1 MGSDSDH
8 PAFTTPLPDGGGVF
22 LLGDSTGRLAAAGGE
37 VRRQL
42 GRHVM
47 KNNRIIIF
55 DTTLRDGEQCP
66 GASMNLREKLEVARQ
81 LARLKVDV
89 IEGGFPVISD
99 GDFHAV
105 QTIAKEIKGPIIAG
119 LARCVP
125 KDIDAAGAAVKP
137 AGKRGRIHVFLATSK
152 IHREFKLGKARDEI
166 IRLAVEGVA
175 RAKSLVEDV
184 EFSPEDGSRTEPDFL
199 IEVCKAVVAAG
210 ATTVNIPDT
219 VGWAVPEQY
228 GALIAQLHASVREFQ
243 TGKAIISVHCHNDL
257 GLAVANSLAAVRAGA
272 RQVECTVNGIG
283 ERAGNAALEEIVMAL
298 KTRAEF
304 FGGYQLGVNTRE
316 IVKSSRLVSR
326 MSGLVVQRSK
336 AIVGE
341 NAFAHSSGIHQD
353 GILKKRETY
362 EIMDPQEVGW
372 GVTELPLTKHSGRAA
387 VAVRLRH
394 LGFKMTDADVA
405 AIFARFKEIG
415 DKKKFVYDDDLVSLV
430 EGHITEVP
438 ETWSLDY
445 LSVTSGSQTVPTA
458 TVRMKKPGAKA
469 GESEVLQDAS
479 IGDGPVDAV
488 LKAMDR
494 LTRTPGKLMDYSLR
508 AVSQGKDA
516 LGEVTVKVDF
526 NDGNLVVGK
535 GASTDIIEASAR
547 AYLNAINRHL
557 TAQQEGRR
565 ALPQP

>member
-1 MGSDSDH
+1 
-8 PAFTTPLPDGGGVF
+8 
-22 LLGDSTGRLAAAGGE
+22 
-37 VRRQL
+37 
-42 GRHVM
+42 M
-47 KNNRIIIF
+47 KNDRILIF

-66 GASMNLREKLEVARQ
+66 GASMNLREKLEIARQ

-99 GDFHAV
+99 GDFEAV
-105 QTIAKEIKGPIIAG
+105 HTIAKEIKGPIICG

-125 KDIDAAGAAVKP
+125 KDIDAAGEAVKP
-137 AGKRGRIHVFLATSK
+137 AGKRGRVHVFLATSK
-152 IHREFKLGKARDEI
+152 IHREFKLGKAQDEI
-166 IRLAVEGVA
+166 LRLAVDGVK
-175 RAKSLVEDV
+175 RAKGWVEDV

-199 IEVCKAVVAAG
+199 IQVCKAVIAAG

-228 GALIAQLHASVREFQ
+228 AALIGQLHAAVPEFRN
-243 TGKAIISVHCHNDL
+243 GKAIISVHCHNDL

-298 KTRAEF
+298 KTRSDF
-304 FGGYQLGVNTRE
+304 YGGFECGVVARE

-326 MSGLVVQRSK
+326 MSGLIVQRSK

-387 VAVRLRH
+387 VAVRLKH
-394 LGFKMTDADVA
+394 LGFKMTEADVNA
-405 AIFARFKEIG
+405 LFAQFKEIG
-415 DKKKFVYDDDLVSLV
+415 DKKKFVYDEDLIALV
-430 EGHITEVP
+430 GGHLTEVP

-445 LSVTSGSQTVPTA
+445 LSVTAGNHTVPTA
-458 TVRMKKPGAKA
+458 TVRLRKAGAK
-469 GESEVLQDAS
+469 DAAQQEAA

-488 LKAMDR
+488 VKAMDR
-494 LTRTPGKLMDYSLR
+494 ITRVRGQLKDYSLR
-508 AVSQGKDA
+508 AVSQGEDA
-516 LGEVTVKVDF
+516 MGEVTLKADF
-526 NDGNLVVGK
+526 GDGELLTGK
-535 GASTDIIEASAR
+535 GASTDVIEASAR
-547 AYLNAINRHL
+547 AYLNAVNRHL
-557 TAQQEGRR
+557 SSGR
-565 ALPQP
+565 AKPTDLPHP